1 MKAIKIKRLVYSNLR
16 TREVLYG
23 GEEYD
28 GDLSDESI
36 LDSVH
41 ELGKTEWRPTG
52 WVGPGDNWENEL
64 WLLKPYPNNPQ
75 VKRPVYRIYVDTFYR
90 YENTWWDTL
99 CSKIKNALLSQGV
112 MVIRC

>member
-1 MKAIKIKRLVYSNLR
+1 MKAIKIKRLVYSHLG
-16 TREVLYG
+16 TGEVLYG

-28 GDLSDESI
+28 GDLSDENI

-52 WVGPGDNWENEL
+52 WVGPGDNWVNEL

-90 YENTWWDTL
+90 YENTWWDIL
-99 CSKIKNALLSQGV
+99 LMKIKNALLS
-112 MVIRC
+112 